1 MFVRDTLDE
10 YGLDPYEFRLYGHI
24 TRRTGGKPEGV
35 CFASVSKMAA
45 VCHMSVRRVQYALR
59 FLCEAGLIIREDRS
73 GRTNAYKITSRENWA
88 ESTQLEEIRKQ
99 VKTSKGAEQELD

>member
-24 TRRTGGKPEGV
+24 IRRTGGKLDGV

-45 VCHMSVRRVQYALR
+45 TCHMSVRRVQYALR
-59 FLCEAGLIIREDRS
+59 FLCTAGLIVQEES
-73 GRTNAYKITSRENWA
+73 TKRTNAYKITPRDQWVP
-88 ESTQLEEIRKQ
+88 STQLEEIRQQ
-99 VKTSKGAEQELD
+99 VKASKGSE